1 MKLAVI
7 YDTKTGTTKQ
17 AAEWIA
23 EGMQKVSGVEAEAFN
38 IEAVDE
44 EYVKAS
50 KGVVIGCPTYAA
62 LMTPGMRTDATS
74 TASIG
79 GFAPLMGSPCLF
91 SP

>member
-23 EGMQKVSGVEAEAFN
+23 EGMQQVSGVEAEAFS

-44 EYVKAS
+44 EYVKAAR
-50 KGVVIGCPTYAA
+50 GVVIGCPT
-62 LMTPGMRTDATS
+62 
-74 TASIG
+74 
-79 GFAPLMGSPCLF
+79 
-91 SP
+91 